1 MKNTVL
7 YIIGGVV
14 LIGGGAF
21 LYMNY
26 KKSSTTSTTPTT
38 PPTEGVGSTVTQTTD
53 PVLGTPVKPTVK
65 TLSDEDML
73 AIQQLRELIIGDIR
87 KRNGYRKASSRAN
100 IQTVIVENLKKLKE
114 LGYSLDNQNQ
124 LIKIVK

>member
-21 LYMNY
+21 LYMKY
-26 KKSSTTSTTPTT
+26 KKSPTTSTT

-65 TLSDEDML
+65 TLTDEDML
-73 AIQQLRELIIGDIR
+73 AIQKLRDIIIADANRIN
-87 KRNGYRKASSRAN
+87 KYKKQSSRNAVKEDIKKN
-100 IQTVIVENLKKLKE
+100 IEKLKTY
-114 LGYSLDNQNQ
+114 GYALDNQRE